1 MSKEKLLNI
10 IKVLTYCLLD
20 KNFNFSKC
28 FMVMVI
34 NYLISKMNML
44 NKIYMNY
51 GHQILKRYNH
61 IVNCFNNKNCKT
73 IHNN

>member
-1 MSKEKLLNI
+1 
-10 IKVLTYCLLD
+10 
-20 KNFNFSKC
+20 
-28 FMVMVI
+28 MVMVI